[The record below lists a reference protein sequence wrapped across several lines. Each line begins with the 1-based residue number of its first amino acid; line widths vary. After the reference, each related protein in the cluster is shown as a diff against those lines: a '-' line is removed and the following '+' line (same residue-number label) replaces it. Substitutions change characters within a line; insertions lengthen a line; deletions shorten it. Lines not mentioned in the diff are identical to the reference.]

1 MEQVMEVLM
10 PAVLQLA
17 GTIVMVVAGVIG
29 YQIKKLYTQYVDT
42 QTKKDVVATTVQYVE
57 QICKDLHGQEKLDM
71 AIDRASALLAEQGIN
86 VSSTELETL
95 IEAAVNGFNGGW
107 SKSGVTDS
115 SAGE

>member
-17 GTIVMVVAGVIG
+17 GTIIMVVAGVIG
-29 YQIKKLYTQYVDT
+29 YQVKKLYTQYIDT

-57 QICKDLHGQEKLDM
+57 QVFTDIHGPEKLDK
-71 AIDRASALLAEQGIN
+71 AIERASELLAEQGIT
-86 VSSTELETL
+86 VSTKELETL
-95 IEAAVNGFNGGW
+95 IESAVNGFNGGW

>member
-1 MEQVMEVLM
+1 MEQIMEVVM

-17 GTIVMVVAGVIG
+17 GTVLMVGTGIIG

-71 AIDRASALLAEQGIN
+71 ALERASKLLA
-86 VSSTELETL
+86 
-95 IEAAVNGFNGGW
+95 
-107 SKSGVTDS
+107 
-115 SAGE
+115 

>member
-1 MEQVMEVLM
+1 MEQIMEVLM

-17 GTIVMVVAGVIG
+17 GTVLMVGTGIIG

-71 AIDRASALLAEQGIN
+71 ALERASKLLAEQGIN
-86 VSSTELETL
+86 VSTTELETL

-107 SKSGVTDS
+107 SNSGVTDR